1 MSLPAFALVV
11 SAAVVGYNKR
21 GIILELSLGF
31 LPQSV
36 TLFFSCTTAP
46 RPK

>member
-1 MSLPAFALVV
+1 MSLLAFPLVASV
-11 SAAVVGYNKR
+11 PVVGYNKR
-21 GIILELSLGF
+21 GIVLELSLGF

-36 TLFFSCTTAP
+36 ILFFSCTAAP